1 MSENS
6 PLTPEQFLAGLD
18 SGACWTV
25 RYIDP
30 SGFEVQLS
38 IEAPS
43 GTEAMRKGQLVIE
56 RLKEIQCSP
65 IVHSSSIPT
74 SNEPDREDES
84 ICPIHHTPLR
94 LYQKNGHK
102 WYAHKTKEG
111 QWCRGV

>member
-6 PLTPEQFLAGLD
+6 PEQFIPDLD
-18 SGACWTV
+18 TSAIWTV
-25 RYIDP
+25 RFVDP

-65 IVHSSSIPT
+65 VVRNNPNPMAKVQDQDNQLT
-74 SNEPDREDES
+74 
-84 ICPIHHTPLR
+84 CPIHHTPMR
-94 LYQKNGHK
+94 LFQKNGRSWH
-102 WYAHKTKEG
+102 AHKTESG
-111 QWCRGV
+111 IWCKGEKK